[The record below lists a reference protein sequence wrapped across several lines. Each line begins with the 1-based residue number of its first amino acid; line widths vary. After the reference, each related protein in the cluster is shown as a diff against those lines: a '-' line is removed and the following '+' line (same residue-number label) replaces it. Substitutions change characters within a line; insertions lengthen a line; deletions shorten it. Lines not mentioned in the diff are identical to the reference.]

1 MATANTRVTPVAVE
15 TSTKI
20 QWSCVIAGAI
30 CASALALVLH
40 AFAAAIGIS
49 LSSTAPTWRD
59 SSAVLVLLAGLY
71 LVLAALASYGF
82 GAFVAARLR
91 TPVADAGDF
100 TAFRNGVDGLLVWAL
115 ATLLSALMA
124 FALAQ
129 AAPRLAAPPQ
139 TSAQTSVAGEN
150 IIAYDLDRLFRS
162 ERRTQTQPDTIN
174 FPRAEAA
181 RILLTTS
188 SHTGLLPEDR
198 SYLIR
203 LTANVA
209 GLSPPDAERRVDQ
222 IITQA
227 KDNISR
233 ARRTGVILGFMAGA
247 AALLGAAAAWYV
259 ASETGR
265 YRDNGET
272 LHSLWDWGRPAR

>member
-1 MATANTRVTPVAVE
+1 MAVANTRVTPVAVE
-15 TSTKI
+15 TSTTI
-20 QWSCVIAGAI
+20 QWGCVIAGAV

-40 AFAAAIGIS
+40 AFAGAVGIG

-71 LVLAALASYGF
+71 LILAALASYSF
-82 GAFVAARLR
+82 GAFVTARLR
-91 TPVADAGDF
+91 TPTGDVGDF
-100 TAFRNGVDGLLVWAL
+100 TTFRNGVDGLLVWAL
-115 ATLLSALMA
+115 ATSALMGL
-124 FALAQ
+124 ALAQ
-129 AAPRLAAPPQ
+129 AVPRLAAPPQ

-162 ERRTQTQPDTIN
+162 ERRTQSQPEAIN
-174 FPRAEAA
+174 YPRAEAA

-188 SHTGLLPEDR
+188 SHKGLVPDDR
-198 SYLIR
+198 SYLVR
-203 LTANVA
+203 LVANVT
-209 GLSPPDAERRVDQ
+209 GLPTPDAERRVDQ
-222 IITQA
+222 VIAQA

-233 ARRTGVILGFMAGA
+233 ARRTGVILGFMVGA

-265 YRDNGET
+265 YRDSGET
-272 LHSLWDWGRPAR
+272 LHPLWDWGRSPR